1 VFHDVIVY
9 DTEASDD
16 DVRHAQVL
24 EFGATF
30 LDPRSMEEREVVE
43 YDIRLLPYVV
53 PSPAALAVTGFDP
66 ESLTASARL
75 PEHIAARRIQDTLR
89 PRAGLRAYVGW
100 NTHKFDD
107 ELIRCSL
114 LFKNM
119 LDPWV
124 CSGPKA
130 RRIDGMALAQ
140 FVHLVRPDAI
150 LPGRRDDGSPTW
162 RLSHVAAANGFPFAA
177 HRATADAR
185 ATGKIFA
192 MCVAR
197 APEVVEAWVRCCDG
211 RRMVELTDPSKTQVL
226 YQFTHFGVPKLQPIM
241 PLSSDRG
248 SVLAARLDED
258 LGYLLDKDPE
268 GLAGAMFKPGA
279 PAGTFNPKASTPIFT
294 LDEVRALG
302 IDGGDSVAHRRCAA
316 ELFHADVGSIASA
329 AQSISRR
336 GMPEA
341 ITPEARLY
349 ADGIPYQGADR
360 GRAEAFL
367 SSTDK
372 KARIS
377 IAASF
382 SDLRLR
388 EFAAR
393 MLVVHDGA
401 RTADF
406 HAAVGE
412 PRGRR
417 LEALGRKALDRPNA
431 DISAP
436 WQTTARARAESEAG
450 RDEGYLDWLSTR
462 FSSRDWLDQPAPV
475 RDVPPSSAQFTFGF

>member
-1 VFHDVIVY
+1 MFHDVIVY

-24 EFGATF
+24 EFGAAF
-30 LDPRSMEEREVVE
+30 LDPKSMEEREVVE

-53 PSPAALAVTGFDP
+53 PSPAAMAVTGFDP
-66 ESLTASARL
+66 ESLTARGRL

-89 PRAGLRAYVGW
+89 PRAGLRGFVGW
-100 NTHKFDD
+100 NTLRFDD

-119 LDPWV
+119 LDPWI

-130 RRIDGMALAQ
+130 RRIDGMALSQ
-140 FVHLVRPDAI
+140 FVHLVKPEAV
-150 LPGRRDDGSPTW
+150 LPGRREDGTPTW

-192 MCVAR
+192 LCVAR
-197 APEVVEAWVRCCDG
+197 APEAVEAWVRCCDG

-226 YQFTHFGVPKLQPIM
+226 YQFTHFGVPRLEPVM

-248 SVLAARLDED
+248 SVLAAKLDED

-279 PAGTFNPKASTPIFT
+279 PACTFNPKASTPIFT
-294 LDEVRALG
+294 LDEARALG
-302 IDGGDSVAHRRCAA
+302 LDCGDSVAHRRRAA
-316 ELFHADVGSIASA
+316 ELFQADVGGVASA
-329 AQSISRR
+329 AQMISRR

-341 ITPEARLY
+341 VTPEARLY
-349 ADGIPYQGADR
+349 ADGMPYQGADR

-367 SSTDK
+367 ASADK
-372 KARIS
+372 MAKIN

-382 SDLRLR
+382 SDIRLR

-393 MLVVHDGA
+393 MLVVYDGA
-401 RTADF
+401 SSTDF

-417 LEALGRKALDRPNA
+417 LDALGRKALERPHA

-436 WQTTARARAESEAG
+436 WETIAKAKADAEPG
-450 RDEGYLDWLSTR
+450 RDGGYLNWLSAR
-462 FSSRDWLDQPAPV
+462 FSSSESEPPMATDEASPAV
-475 RDVPPSSAQFTFGF
+475 GQLNFGF